1 MLALVHGFTQTRRCW
16 APVADELAADHELV
30 LVDAPGHGRSS
41 DVAADLV
48 AGGALISET
57 VGAATYLGYSMG
69 GRFVLHTALERPE
82 LVEGLV
88 LIGATAGIEDPA
100 ERARRVAEDEQRAQR
115 IERIGVEAFVDE
127 WLRLPLFAGL
137 PAEAACRDERLENRA
152 DGLAASL
159 RLAGTGTQLPT
170 WERLGELT
178 MPVLVVAGADDT
190 KFVALGHR
198 MATAIGPNAAFE
210 TVPGAGHTAHLEQP
224 ERFLSLLRRWLAAH
238 HL

>member
-48 AGGALISET
+48 AGGALIGET
-57 VGAATYLGYSMG
+57 AGAATYLGYSMG

-137 PAEAACRDERLENRA
+137 PAEASCRDERLENRA